1 MDLIRSTSPRP
12 LSRRLRPLAYG
23 LVAVIGL
30 ILMLTWGAL
39 QVQVTL
45 AGFLN
50 GESVWSKAQK
60 QAVVDLAAYAQSGD
74 PARLAA
80 FQQNYE
86 LLSSDGWARDAIAS
100 GHYDRTLVHQAF
112 QRGKI
117 LPQAEPGMI
126 FMLRCCTGA
135 PHMREAVS
143 LWRAADGPL
152 GQLNAVSKE
161 LSEGYASGQPQP
173 DWLRWQLDRIN
184 GLNNQLEP
192 LTNGFS
198 LEVAQGAIWLGGV
211 LFIAVFLTA
220 CIASLLWLVMAKRIL
235 TRIRG
240 TEERYSLL
248 FNSAADAS

>member
-50 GESVWSKAQK
+50 GESVRSKAQK
-60 QAVVDLAAYAQSGD
+60 QAVVDLLGYAQSGD
-74 PARLAA
+74 ATRLAA
-80 FQQNYE
+80 FQKNYI
-86 LLSSDGWARDAIAS
+86 LLSSDSWARDAIAT
-100 GHYDRTLVHQAF
+100 GHYDRELIHQAF

-135 PHMREAVS
+135 PHMREAVT

-152 GQLNAVSKE
+152 TQLDGVAKE
-161 LSEGYASGQPQP
+161 LSDAYARGQPEQT
-173 DWLRWQLDRIN
+173 WLNWQLDRIN
-184 GLNNQLEP
+184 GLNNDLEP

-198 LEVAQGAIWLGGV
+198 LE
-211 LFIAVFLTA
+211 
-220 CIASLLWLVMAKRIL
+220 
-235 TRIRG
+235 
-240 TEERYSLL
+240 
-248 FNSAADAS
+248 